1 MADSRIETL
10 LENWAGA
17 DNEIL
22 PPISNVERI
31 LQNILGVEG
40 VDIEPIQS
48 RNEALLLQ
56 ILEQGG
62 GSGGGGG
69 LDFEAGIWTPEE
81 DTECETINFTKTH
94 DTLPAL
100 ICIQDA
106 NGDFNTQ
113 GRSYWYQYIVMWSV
127 YSGEPVYKS
136 DNVATKPLYGF
147 GQYVYSTNV
156 SDPTLFG
163 TVSVD
168 ISYPATN
175 MAANTKYYPRYWMT
189 ESGFNVGQNETGT
202 YWRAGRKYSWIA
214 VWPPAAE

>member
-62 GSGGGGG
+62 GSGGGSGDLETETG
-69 LDFEAGIWTPEE
+69 TFTLDANNARPTVSFK
-81 DTECETINFTKTH
+81 KTH
-94 DTLPAL
+94 DLPPS
-100 ICIQDA
+100 I
-106 NGDFNTQ
+106 
-113 GRSYWYQYIVMWSV
+113 IVMIKKSDVANVNNENVAFMFIDIYRLLGVGYPYINSTIAYAMAMCPAV
-127 YSGEPVYKS
+127 YSGSIVNYSNFILHNS
-136 DNVATKPLYGF
+136 DDTSAETY
-147 GQYVYSTNV
+147 QYSRFWADTTAFYPSSYTSSAN
-156 SDPTLFG
+156 SRTWKK
-163 TVSVD
+163 D
-168 ISYPATN
+168 IEYQW
-175 MAANTKYYPRYWMT
+175 MAIWL
-189 ESGFNVGQNETGT
+189 
-202 YWRAGRKYSWIA
+202 
-214 VWPPAAE
+214 